1 MTTVQ
6 ALRAIYVALGGTGTD
21 IPDNMEIPAAL
32 MKIATAAASTIEL
45 PAVTAENAGQVLT
58 VNAQGKWAAANI
70 PSQLPA
76 VSATDNGSVLKV
88 VEGVWAVGTDE
99 IQA

>member
-6 ALRAIYVALGGTGTD
+6 ALREVYKSLGGTGTD
-21 IPDNMEIPAAL
+21 IKDNMTIPEAL
-32 MKIATAAASTIEL
+32 LKIATKAAGVEL

-58 VNAQGKWAAANI
+58 VNAHGKWAAANI

-88 VEGVWAVGTDE
+88 VEGVWAIGTDE